1 MLCIIRLLLLSNR
14 PFLGFFRNL
23 LGTYGCTGTYFLS
36 RFMPASDYPINLVE
50 LVGTFADSERT
61 IAGTPFPVGDGPT
74 TLKVPSGATQLQLGA
89 NDCLFSDNSRLWGVT
104 ISGKPR

>member
-1 MLCIIRLLLLSNR
+1 
-14 PFLGFFRNL
+14 
-23 LGTYGCTGTYFLS
+23 
-36 RFMPASDYPINLVE
+36 MPASDYPINLVE